1 MSRPPISGMNAKLA
15 QPALRLYLDVQSA
28 SQVCGLPTAAQLRG
42 WARAALTD
50 LGGTHELTLRLV
62 DAAESAAL
70 NASYRRKSGP
80 TNVLSFPFQAPPGT
94 VSRLLGDLVICA
106 PVVEREAQ
114 QQGKVLAAH
123 WAHMVIHGIL
133 HLRGYDHETEPEA
146 LAMEALETAI
156 LARLGYADP
165 YF

>member
-1 MSRPPISGMNAKLA
+1 MNAKLA
-15 QPALRLYLDVQSA
+15 QPALRLYLDVQQV
-28 SQVCGLPTAAQLRG
+28 SQARGLPNEAQLRS

-62 DAAESAAL
+62 DEAESGTL

-114 QQGKVLAAH
+114 LQGKLLLAH
-123 WAHMVIHGIL
+123 WAHLVIHGIL

-146 LAMEALETAI
+146 QAMEALETTI

-165 YF
+165 YV